1 MDWKFIQQLDLFSLG
16 ICISYD
22 RILSNTK
29 SIYEILCNSYARH
42 RLFLTRNME
51 KKCFVILMK
60 FYYFVIIQAR
70 TLLQTLFIL
79 MTTWL
84 VYFWYS
90 FKSAIVKMNI
100 LIVLPTLIQYFM
112 VRKLSPLPSEYTNVE
127 KVHCSSNCSSLLRFA
142 HIITLI

>member
-1 MDWKFIQQLDLFSLG
+1 MLKGDAVRLNRLTGLITYNTRKLRKPSSCCRNHRHHSKGRETSVTFYFGLKIYSAIRSRTIIDCLFSLE

-79 MTTWL
+79 MTT
-84 VYFWYS
+84 
-90 FKSAIVKMNI
+90 
-100 LIVLPTLIQYFM
+100 
-112 VRKLSPLPSEYTNVE
+112 
-127 KVHCSSNCSSLLRFA
+127 
-142 HIITLI
+142 